1 MKGVDFMFP
10 DEMKNTNLSLLGFG
24 NMGQAIIKGLLRKNI
39 LLPSQIFVFDPAE
52 DKQQDAKNI
61 GVQVVT
67 QTEDL
72 LNTSHILLVAVKP
85 QMIQS
90 ALQPLTHIIEK
101 NILII
106 SIAAGISINYYKNL
120 IGKSNLRIVR
130 TMPNTPALVGEGI
143 TAISFSS
150 ECSEEDKILAQRIFQ
165 SVGKTVFVA
174 EEQIDIVTAVSG
186 SGPAYFF
193 YLCECMIEAGKSL
206 GLSEETVLSLVR
218 QTFYGSA
225 SLLINGD
232 DLPEVLRARV
242 TSKGGTTESAIK
254 TMEGKNL
261 KSIVIEAI
269 HSAYHRARELGK

>member
-1 MKGVDFMFP
+1 MSS
-10 DEMKNTNLSLLGFG
+10 DEIKNTHLSLLGFG
-24 NMGQAIIKGLLRKNI
+24 NMGQAIVKGLLRKNI
-39 LLPSQIFVFDPAE
+39 FLPSQIFVFDPAD

-61 GVQVVT
+61 HLQLVT
-67 QTEDL
+67 HIEDL
-72 LNTSHILLVAVKP
+72 LNNSKILLVAVKP

-90 ALQPLTHIIEK
+90 ALQPLIASIGKEV
-101 NILII
+101 LII
-106 SIAAGISINYYKNL
+106 SIAAGISIHYYKNL
-120 IGKSNLRIVR
+120 LGKSDLRIVR

-143 TAISFSS
+143 TAISFS
-150 ECSEEDKILAQRIFQ
+150 EQCSEQDKILAQRIFQ
-165 SVGKTVFVA
+165 SVGKTVLVS

-206 GLSEETVLSLVR
+206 GLSEEIALSLVR

-225 SLLINGD
+225 SLLMSGD

>member
-1 MKGVDFMFP
+1 MFP
-10 DEMKNTNLSLLGFG
+10 DEIKNTHLSLLGFG
-24 NMGQAIIKGLLRKNI
+24 NMGQAIVKGLLRKNI
-39 LLPSQIFVFDPAE
+39 FLPAQIFVFDPAE

-61 GVQVVT
+61 GIQVVT
-67 QTEDL
+67 HIEDL
-72 LNTSHILLVAVKP
+72 LNTSHILLIAVKP
-85 QMIQS
+85 QMIPS
-90 ALQPLTHIIEK
+90 ALQPLLPTLGK
-101 NILII
+101 DVLII

-120 IGKSNLRIVR
+120 LGKLDLRIVR

-143 TAISFSS
+143 TAISFSES
-150 ECSEEDKILAQRIFQ
+150 CSEEDKILAQRIFQ
-165 SVGKTVFVA
+165 SVGETVLVP
-174 EEQIDIVTAVSG
+174 ENQIDMVTAVSG

-206 GLSEETVLSLVR
+206 GLSEETTLSLVR

-225 SLLINGD
+225 SLLVSGE

-269 HSAYHRARELGK
+269 HSAYHRAQELGK